1 MIVIKS
7 NREIELMKEA
17 GRIVALAHRKVA
29 EAIAPGVSTYE
40 LDKIA
45 EKTIRDCG
53 ATPSFKGYGGFP
65 GSICASINN
74 VVIHGIP
81 KKNIKL
87 KDGDIISVD
96 IGACYKGYHGDSART
111 HPVGNVSPEKLRL
124 IEVTKQSFFE
134 GVKYA
139 KPNNRLSDISHAIQK
154 YVEEKGYGVVRDFT
168 GHGVGRKLHE
178 DPSIPNYGA
187 EGMGPLLRVGM
198 TLAIE
203 PMVTSG
209 SYKVKILED
218 DWTTV
223 TVDGGDSAHYE
234 NTIVI
239 TENGYEILTTEEGS
253 LTNVKE

>member
-40 LDKIA
+40 LDMIA
-45 EKTIRDCG
+45 EKTIRDNG
-53 ATPSFKGYGGFP
+53 AIPSFKGYGGFP

-87 KDGDIISVD
+87 KDGDIISIDV
-96 IGACYKGYHGDSART
+96 GACYKGYHGDSAMT
-111 HPVGNVSPEKLRL
+111 HPVGNVDPEKLRL
-124 IEVTKQSFFE
+124 IEVTKQAFYE
-134 GVKYA
+134 GLKFA
-139 KPNNRLSDISHAIQK
+139 KPGNRLSDISHAIQA
-154 YVEEKGYGVVRDFT
+154 YVEENGCGVVREFT
-168 GHGVGRKLHE
+168 GHGVGRELHE
-178 DPSIPNYGA
+178 DPSIPNYGIA
-187 EGMGPLLRVGM
+187 GTGPLLRVGM

-203 PMVTSG
+203 PMVTLG
-209 SYKVKILED
+209 SYKVKILDD

-223 TVDGGDSAHYE
+223 TVDGSDSAHYE
-234 NTIVI
+234 HSIVI
-239 TENGYEILTTEEGS
+239 TEDGYEILTTEGG
-253 LTNVKE
+253 K